1 MIGERIKQRRQAL
14 GLSLQ
19 DVSDRLGLLGETI
32 TRAGLSKYE
41 NGKSM
46 PKAQF
51 IWNLAKVLSVKNDY
65 FFTESKIGIKWLAFR
80 KNSSLTRKAE
90 DTVKSHAAEYMERFL
105 SLEAVLSPDKKR
117 EIPAKTTIQTIK
129 EAEDVAANLRKE
141 WELNSWPIES
151 VTQLLESKG
160 FYVME
165 ENIDDRKFD
174 GLSGVVNN
182 NALLIISK
190 SGISVDCKRF
200 NLAHELGHHVI
211 NIETDLSEKA
221 SHRFASAFLMPAQ
234 SLLEEL
240 GASRRNID
248 LNELLLLKEKYGISV
263 QSLTVRCR
271 DLGIINENV
280 FRQMFMFFRSN
291 YWHVNEPGLCPH
303 REEPVLFR
311 KMIFK
316 AVAEGVISSDKA
328 ETLYP
333 GYAEIGEKSMNRSG
347 WKWNDLINVPP
358 HERERALKNAADAA
372 VKDYVEGSEL
382 RSFEAGGD
390 IYDETM

>member
-65 FFTESKIGIKWLAFR
+65 FFTESKVGIKWLAFR

-190 SGISVDCKRF
+190 SGISVDRKRF

-248 LNELLLLKEKYGISV
+248 LNELLLLKEKYG
-263 QSLTVRCR
+263 
-271 DLGIINENV
+271 
-280 FRQMFMFFRSN
+280 
-291 YWHVNEPGLCPH
+291 
-303 REEPVLFR
+303 
-311 KMIFK
+311 
-316 AVAEGVISSDKA
+316 
-328 ETLYP
+328 
-333 GYAEIGEKSMNRSG
+333 
-347 WKWNDLINVPP
+347 
-358 HERERALKNAADAA
+358 
-372 VKDYVEGSEL
+372 
-382 RSFEAGGD
+382 
-390 IYDETM
+390 